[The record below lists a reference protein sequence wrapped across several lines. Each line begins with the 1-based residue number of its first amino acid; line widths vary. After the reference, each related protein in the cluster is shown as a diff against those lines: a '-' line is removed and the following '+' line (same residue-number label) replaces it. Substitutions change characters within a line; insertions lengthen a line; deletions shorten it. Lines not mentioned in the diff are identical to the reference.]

1 MVKSSKSTKKHI
13 KIDRGTVDKV
23 VSYAGLTVAV
33 GLILLSGALMWA
45 HGFIHSQVAEQ
56 LSAQKIT
63 FPEEDSPA
71 FKALEQ
77 KDQDA
82 IRPFAGQ
89 RLETGAGAKAFA
101 DHYIAAHLRKS
112 GGGRTYNELSSASR
126 ANPGDAELKGLVESS
141 FKGETLRGVLL
152 NAYAFD
158 TMAVVARIIAYC
170 LAAVS
175 LVLVL
180 LAYLGFRHAKKVS

>member
-82 IRPFAGQ
+82 IRPFAGEQ
-89 RLETGAGAKAFA
+89 LKTGAGAKAFA
-101 DHYIAAHLRKS
+101 DHYIGAHLRKS
-112 GGGRTYNELSSASR
+112 GGGRTYSELSNASR
-126 ANPGDAELKGLVESS
+126 ANPDDTELKGLVESS

-158 TMAVVARIIAYC
+158 TMAVVAKIIAFC

-175 LVLVL
+175 LILVF